1 MTGSTLRNVLNQF
14 YDSNWRIKSRRE
26 QIEHHLVGYL
36 SKNVFCST
44 LHVITE
50 RACNRAQ
57 VSMAA
62 ASAKRIRYLRSRKH
76 FSEIARRH
84 HAHKLPCQM
93 LIY

>member
-1 MTGSTLRNVLNQF
+1 MDICLR
-14 YDSNWRIKSRRE
+14 SRG
-26 QIEHHLVGYL
+26 IFVVKVMGYL
-36 SKNVFCST
+36 SPKSWDICQKTCFVV
-44 LHVITE
+44 HVITE
-50 RACNRAQ
+50 CACNRAQ

>member
-1 MTGSTLRNVLNQF
+1 MDICLRSRGIFVVKVMVYL
-14 YDSNWRIKSRRE
+14 SPKSRDIC
-26 QIEHHLVGYL
+26 QKTCLAV
-36 SKNVFCST
+36 
-44 LHVITE
+44 HVSTE

-62 ASAKRIRYLRSRKH
+62 SSAKRIRYLRSRKH

-84 HAHKLPCQM
+84 HAHKLPYQM